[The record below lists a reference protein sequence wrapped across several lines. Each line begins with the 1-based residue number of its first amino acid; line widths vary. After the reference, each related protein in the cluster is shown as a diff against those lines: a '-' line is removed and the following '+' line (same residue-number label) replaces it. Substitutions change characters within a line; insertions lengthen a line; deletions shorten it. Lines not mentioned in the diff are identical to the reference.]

1 MQKSLFVSRFLN
13 AIDPFNLG
21 VLLSRFQ
28 IKNDCIY
35 GVCSYKAS
43 EFVHGYEESK
53 TQVLNALNRLS
64 AHPIWQFNQESVT
77 KIKGTFVFILE
88 NDLHLDENSFYKK
101 LLNAL
106 IDNDFFNRSH
116 SMTPNQRLFLSG
128 FFESRG
134 SIDTKLNFL
143 TSDYFF
149 HSPLEF
155 NKFHYL
161 IDFFNIPSEA
171 LNFNF
176 RELQPEYAQSIN
188 QRNAQFRI
196 YLNWYLYHIGLFN
209 PYKARI
215 ASVRLKTD
223 LEPYNGF
230 YDKSY
235 NGIYYKLKDRPT
247 TEYRG
252 NSFMER
258 AHFYLKNVYQQD
270 LDDKSIKK
278 LREQLGLIQKSE
290 EFRRDSK
297 IINFYRLST
306 PNVCSA
312 CCSDYDI
319 KERSFI
325 SLPLYKITQDSDSYY
340 TEIHHVISLG
350 KNKELDVLANL
361 AKLCPACHRALKKAP
376 SEEGFQKRLIRNIL
390 NRNKDNLE
398 FAQLRFET
406 DDFLTLIDRIYESL
420 K

>member
-1 MQKSLFVSRFLN
+1 MLVSRFLN

-28 IKNDCIY
+28 IKNGCFY
-35 GVCSYKAS
+35 GVCSYRASKFVPNYEKSKAR
-43 EFVHGYEESK
+43 
-53 TQVLNALNRLS
+53 VLNALNTLS
-64 AHPIWQFNQESVT
+64 AHPIWQSNQESVT

-88 NDLHLDENSFYKK
+88 NDLNLDENSFYKK
-101 LLNAL
+101 LLNSL
-106 IDNDFFNRSH
+106 IDNDFFNRPH
-116 SMTPNQRLFLSG
+116 SITPNQKRFLSG

-134 SIDTKLNFL
+134 SIDTQRNFL
-143 TSDYFF
+143 TLDYFF

-176 RELQPEYAQSIN
+176 RELQHEYAQGIN

-196 YLNWYLYHIGLFN
+196 YLDWYLHHIGLFN

-215 ASVRLKTD
+215 AEHVFKTTLIYD
-223 LEPYNGF
+223 NG
-230 YDKSY
+230 
-235 NGIYYKLKDRPT
+235 YYKLSYLPR
-247 TEYRG
+247 TEYHG
-252 NSFMER
+252 NGFTER

-270 LDDKSIKK
+270 LDKKRIKE
-278 LREQLGLIQKSE
+278 LREQLGFIQNSE
-290 EFRRDSK
+290 EFKRDSK

-312 CCSDYDI
+312 CCDDYDI
-319 KERSFI
+319 KERSFL
-325 SLPLYKITQDSDSYY
+325 SLPLYQITQNPNSYY

-350 KNKELDVLANL
+350 KIRELDVLENL
-361 AKLCPACHRALKKAP
+361 AKLCPTCHRALKKGA
-376 SEEGFQKRLIRNIL
+376 SAEGFQKRLIGKIL
-390 NRNKDNLE
+390 KRNKGNLE
-398 FAQLRFET
+398 FAKLRFET
-406 DDFLTLIDRIYESL
+406 DDFLTLIDKIYESL

>member
-1 MQKSLFVSRFLN
+1 MFVSRFLN
-13 AIDPFNLG
+13 AVDPFNLG

-28 IKNDCIY
+28 IKNGCIY

-43 EFVHGYEESK
+43 KFVHGYEESK
-53 TQVLNALNRLS
+53 VQVLNALNTLS
-64 AHPIWQFNQESVT
+64 KHQIWQSNKKSVT
-77 KIKGTFVFILE
+77 KIIGTFVFILE
-88 NDLHLDENSFYKK
+88 NDLQLDENSFYKK
-101 LLNAL
+101 LLNSL

-116 SMTPNQRLFLSG
+116 FFNRSRSMTLNQRLFLSG

-134 SIDTKLNFL
+134 SIDTQRNFL
-143 TSDYFF
+143 TLDYFF

-155 NKFHYL
+155 KKFHYL

-176 RELQPEYAQSIN
+176 RELQPEYAQGIN

-215 ASVRLKTD
+215 AHHIFKTTLVD
-223 LEPYNGF
+223 
-230 YDKSY
+230 D
-235 NGIYYKLKDRPT
+235 GIYYKLRDRPT

-252 NSFMER
+252 NSFIER
-258 AHFYLKNVYQQD
+258 THFYLKNVHQQD
-270 LDDKSIKK
+270 LDDKSIEK
-278 LREQLGLIQKSE
+278 LREQLGWIQESE

-297 IINFYRLST
+297 IINFYRIST
-306 PNVCSA
+306 PNVCNA
-312 CCSDYDI
+312 CCGDYHI

-325 SLPLYKITQDSDSYY
+325 SLPLYKITQNPNSYY

-350 KNKELDVLANL
+350 KDKELDVLANL
-361 AKLCPACHRALKKAP
+361 AKLCPACHRALKKGS
-376 SEEGFQKRLIRNIL
+376 SEERFQKRLIENIL
-390 NRNKDNLE
+390 NHNKDNLE

-406 DDFLTLIDRIYESL
+406 DDFPTLINRIYESL

>member
-1 MQKSLFVSRFLN
+1 MFVSYFLN

-28 IKNDCIY
+28 IKNGCIY

-43 EFVHGYEESK
+43 KFISGYEESK
-53 TQVLNALNRLS
+53 ARVLNALNTLS
-64 AHPIWQFNQESVT
+64 AHPIWQSNQESVT

-88 NDLHLDENSFYKK
+88 NDLHLDENAFYKK
-101 LLNAL
+101 LLNL
-106 IDNDFFNRSH
+106 IIDNDFFNRSH
-116 SMTPNQRLFLSG
+116 LVNLMTPNQKRFLSG

-134 SIDTKLNFL
+134 SIDTQRNFL

-161 IDFFNIPSEA
+161 IDHFNIPSEA

-176 RELQPEYAQSIN
+176 RELQPEHAQGIN

-196 YLNWYLYHIGLFN
+196 YLDWYLHHIGLFN
-209 PYKARI
+209 PYKVRI
-215 ASVRLKTD
+215 AHHVFKTT
-223 LEPYNGF
+223 LI
-230 YDKSY
+230 YD
-235 NGIYYKLKDRPT
+235 GIYYKLRDQPGTK
-247 TEYRG
+247 YHG
-252 NSFMER
+252 NSFTER

-270 LDDKSIKK
+270 LDDKSIEK
-278 LREQLGLIQKSE
+278 LREQLGWVQNSE
-290 EFRRDSK
+290 EFKRDSK

-306 PNVCSA
+306 PNICSA
-312 CCSDYDI
+312 CCGDYDI

-325 SLPLYKITQDSDSYY
+325 SLPLYQITQNPDSYY

-350 KNKELDVLANL
+350 KDQELDVLANL
-361 AKLCPACHRALKKAP
+361 AKLCPACHRALKKGS
-376 SEEGFQKRLIRNIL
+376 SEEEFQKRLIRNIL

-406 DDFLTLIDRIYESL
+406 DDFPTLIDKVYESL

>member
-1 MQKSLFVSRFLN
+1 MLVSCFLN
-13 AIDPFNLG
+13 ATDPFNLG

-28 IKNDCIY
+28 IKNGCIY

-43 EFVHGYEESK
+43 KFICGYEESK
-53 TQVLNALNRLS
+53 VQVLSALNTLS
-64 AHPIWQFNQESVT
+64 KHQIWRFNQENDT

-88 NDLHLDENSFYKK
+88 NDLQLDENSFYKK
-101 LLNAL
+101 LLNSL
-106 IDNDFFNRSH
+106 IDNDFFNRSR

-134 SIDTKLNFL
+134 SIDTQRNFL
-143 TSDYFF
+143 TLDYFF

-155 NKFHYL
+155 KKFYYL

-176 RELQPEYAQSIN
+176 RELQPEYAQGIN

-215 ASVRLKTD
+215 AHHIFKTTLVND
-223 LEPYNGF
+223 
-230 YDKSY
+230 
-235 NGIYYKLKDRPT
+235 GIYYKLIYYKLRDRPT

-252 NSFMER
+252 NSFIER
-258 AHFYLKNVYQQD
+258 AHFYLKNVHQQD
-270 LDDKSIKK
+270 LDDKSIEK
-278 LREQLGLIQKSE
+278 LREQLGWIQKSE

-297 IINFYRLST
+297 IINFYRIST
-306 PNVCSA
+306 PNVCNA
-312 CCSDYDI
+312 CCGDYHI

-325 SLPLYKITQDSDSYY
+325 SLPLYKITQNSDSYY
-340 TEIHHVISLG
+340 TEIHHVIALS
-350 KNKELDVLANL
+350 KDKELDVLANL
-361 AKLCPACHRALKKAP
+361 AKLCPACHRALKKGA
-376 SEEGFQKRLIRNIL
+376 SEEGFQKHLIENIL
-390 NRNKDNLE
+390 NHNKDNLE

-406 DDFLTLIDRIYESL
+406 DDFPTLINRIYESL

>member
-1 MQKSLFVSRFLN
+1 MFVSHFLN

-28 IKNDCIY
+28 IKNGCIY
-35 GVCSYKAS
+35 GVCSYKVS
-43 EFVHGYEESK
+43 KFVHGYEESK
-53 TQVLNALNRLS
+53 VQVLNALNTLS
-64 AHPIWQFNQESVT
+64 KHPIWRFNQESVT
-77 KIKGTFVFILE
+77 KIRGTFVFILE
-88 NDLHLDENSFYKK
+88 NDLHLDENAFYKK
-101 LLNAL
+101 LLNSL
-106 IDNDFFNRSH
+106 IDNDFFNRSNLMNL
-116 SMTPNQRLFLSG
+116 MTSNQKRFLSG

-134 SIDTKLNFL
+134 SIDMQRNFL
-143 TSDYFF
+143 TLDYFF

-176 RELQPEYAQSIN
+176 RELQPEHAQGIN

-196 YLNWYLYHIGLFN
+196 YLDWYLYHIGLFN
-209 PYKARI
+209 PYKAQI
-215 ASVRLKTD
+215 ANHVFKTTLVD
-223 LEPYNGF
+223 
-230 YDKSY
+230 D
-235 NGIYYKLKDRPT
+235 GIYYKLRDLPK

-252 NSFMER
+252 NGFTER

-270 LDDKSIKK
+270 LDEKSIEK
-278 LREQLGLIQKSE
+278 LRERLGFIQDSE
-290 EFRRDSK
+290 EFKRDSK

-312 CCSDYDI
+312 CCDDYDI
-319 KERSFI
+319 KERSFL
-325 SLPLYKITQDSDSYY
+325 SLPLYQITQRSDSYY

-350 KNKELDVLANL
+350 KNQELDVLENL
-361 AKLCPACHRALKKAP
+361 AKLCPTCHRALKKGA
-376 SEEGFQKRLIRNIL
+376 SAEGFQKRLIRNIL

-406 DDFLTLIDRIYESL
+406 DDIPTLIDKIYESL

>member
-1 MQKSLFVSRFLN
+1 MSMTH
-13 AIDPFNLG
+13 D
-21 VLLSRFQ
+21 
-28 IKNDCIY
+28 Y
-35 GVCSYKAS
+35 
-43 EFVHGYEESK
+43 GYEESK
-53 TQVLNALNRLS
+53 VQVLNALNTLS
-64 AHPIWQFNQESVT
+64 VHPIWRFNQESVT

-88 NDLHLDENSFYKK
+88 NNLQLDENSFYKK
-101 LLNAL
+101 LLNSL
-106 IDNDFFNRSH
+106 IDNLSCYASIPITDTEYKIETDEYKKR
-116 SMTPNQRLFLSG
+116 FLSG

-134 SIDTKLNFL
+134 SIDTQRNFL

-155 NKFHYL
+155 KKFHYL
-161 IDFFNIPSEA
+161 MDFLNIPSEV

-176 RELQPEYAQSIN
+176 RELQHEYTQGIN

-196 YLNWYLYHIGLFN
+196 YLDWYLHYIGLFN

-215 ASVRLKTD
+215 AEHVFKTT
-223 LEPYNGF
+223 LV
-230 YDKSY
+230 YD
-235 NGIYYKLKDRPT
+235 GIYYQLSYPPK

-252 NSFMER
+252 NSFIEC

-270 LDDKSIKK
+270 LDDKSIEK
-278 LREQLGLIQKSE
+278 LREQLGWIQKSE
-290 EFRRDSK
+290 EFKRDSK
-297 IINFYRLST
+297 IVNFYRIST

-312 CCSDYDI
+312 CCGDYDI

-325 SLPLYKITQDSDSYY
+325 SLPLYQITQDPNSYY

-350 KNKELDVLANL
+350 KDRELDVLENL
-361 AKLCPACHRALKKAP
+361 TKLCPACHRALKKGA
-376 SEEGFQKRLIRNIL
+376 SGEGFQKRLIRNIL

-406 DDFLTLIDRIYESL
+406 DDFPTLIDRICESL

>member
-1 MQKSLFVSRFLN
+1 MLVSCFLN

-28 IKNDCIY
+28 IKNGCIY
-35 GVCSYKAS
+35 GVCSYRAS
-43 EFVHGYEESK
+43 KFIPGYEKSK
-53 TQVLNALNRLS
+53 VQVLDALNTLS
-64 AHPIWQFNQESVT
+64 VHPIWQSNQESVT

-101 LLNAL
+101 LLNSL

-116 SMTPNQRLFLSG
+116 SMTPNQRLFLSD

-134 SIDTKLNFL
+134 SIDTQRNFL

-155 NKFHYL
+155 KKFHYL

-176 RELQPEYAQSIN
+176 RELQPEHAQGIN

-196 YLNWYLYHIGLFN
+196 YLNWYLHHIGLFN

-215 ASVRLKTD
+215 AEHVFKTT
-223 LEPYNGF
+223 LVYE
-230 YDKSY
+230 
-235 NGIYYKLKDRPT
+235 GIYYKLSYLPK

-252 NSFMER
+252 NSFIRR

-270 LDDKSIKK
+270 LDKKSIER
-278 LREQLGLIQKSE
+278 LREQLGWIQKSE
-290 EFRRDSK
+290 EFKRDSK
-297 IINFYRLST
+297 IINFYRIST

-312 CCSDYDI
+312 CCGDYDI

-325 SLPLYKITQDSDSYY
+325 SLPLYKITQNPDSYY

-361 AKLCPACHRALKKAP
+361 AKLCPTCHRALKKGS

-390 NRNKDNLE
+390 NHNKDNLE

-406 DDFLTLIDRIYESL
+406 DDLSTLIDRICESL

>member
-1 MQKSLFVSRFLN
+1 MLVSCFLN

-28 IKNDCIY
+28 IKNGCIY

-43 EFVHGYEESK
+43 KFIHGYEESK
-53 TQVLNALNRLS
+53 AQVLNALNTLS
-64 AHPIWQFNQESVT
+64 VHKIWRFNQESVT

-88 NDLHLDENSFYKK
+88 NDLQLDENSFYKK
-101 LLNAL
+101 LLNSL

-116 SMTPNQRLFLSG
+116 SIPNQRLFLSG

-134 SIDTKLNFL
+134 SIDTQRNFL
-143 TSDYFF
+143 TLDYFF
-149 HSPLEF
+149 HSLLEF
-155 NKFHYL
+155 KKFHYL

-176 RELQPEYAQSIN
+176 RELQPEYAQGIN

-215 ASVRLKTD
+215 AHHIFKTTLVD
-223 LEPYNGF
+223 
-230 YDKSY
+230 D
-235 NGIYYKLKDRPT
+235 GIYYKLSYPPT

-252 NSFMER
+252 NSFIER
-258 AHFYLKNVYQQD
+258 AHFYLKNVHQQD
-270 LDDKSIKK
+270 LDDKSIEK
-278 LREQLGLIQKSE
+278 LREQLGWIQESE

-297 IINFYRLST
+297 IINFYRIST

-312 CCSDYDI
+312 CCGDYDI

-325 SLPLYKITQDSDSYY
+325 SLPLYKITQNPNSYY

-350 KNKELDVLANL
+350 KDKELDVLANL
-361 AKLCPACHRALKKAP
+361 AKLCPACHRALKKGA
-376 SEEGFQKRLIRNIL
+376 SEEGFQKRLIRKIL

-406 DDFLTLIDRIYESL
+406 DDFPTLINCIYESL

>member
-1 MQKSLFVSRFLN
+1 MLVSCFLN

-28 IKNDCIY
+28 IKNGCIY

-43 EFVHGYEESK
+43 KFIPGYEESK
-53 TQVLNALNRLS
+53 KQVLNALNTLS
-64 AHPIWQFNQESVT
+64 KHPIWQSNQESVT

-88 NDLHLDENSFYKK
+88 NDLHLDENAFYKK
-101 LLNAL
+101 LLNL
-106 IDNDFFNRSH
+106 IIDNDFFNRSH

-134 SIDTKLNFL
+134 SIDTQRNFL
-143 TSDYFF
+143 TLDYFF

-176 RELQPEYAQSIN
+176 RELQPEYTQGIN

-196 YLNWYLYHIGLFN
+196 YLDWYLYHIGLFN
-209 PYKARI
+209 PYKAKI
-215 ASVRLKTD
+215 AEHVFKTT
-223 LEPYNGF
+223 LI
-230 YDKSY
+230 YD
-235 NGIYYKLKDRPT
+235 GIYYKLSYPPT
-247 TEYRG
+247 TKYHG
-252 NSFMER
+252 NGFTER

-270 LDDKSIKK
+270 LDKKRIKE
-278 LREQLGLIQKSE
+278 LRERLGLIQNSE
-290 EFRRDSK
+290 EFKRDSK
-297 IINFYRLST
+297 IINFYRIST

-312 CCSDYDI
+312 CCGDYDI

-325 SLPLYKITQDSDSYY
+325 SLPLYKITQRSDSYY

-350 KNKELDVLANL
+350 KDKELDVLENL
-361 AKLCPACHRALKKAP
+361 AKLCPTCHRALRKGA
-376 SEEGFQKRLIRNIL
+376 SEEGFQKRLIRKIL
-390 NRNKDNLE
+390 KRNKGNLE

>member
-1 MQKSLFVSRFLN
+1 MFVSCFLN

-28 IKNDCIY
+28 IKNGCIY

-43 EFVHGYEESK
+43 KSVHDYEESK
-53 TQVLNALNRLS
+53 VQVLNALNTLS
-64 AHPIWQFNQESVT
+64 VHKIWRFNQKSVT
-77 KIKGTFVFILE
+77 KIRGTFVFILE
-88 NDLHLDENSFYKK
+88 NDLHLDGNSFYKK
-101 LLNAL
+101 LLNSL
-106 IDNDFFNRSH
+106 IDNFYLYTS
-116 SMTPNQRLFLSG
+116 TPLTDQEYKKETNNYKRLFLSG

-134 SIDTKLNFL
+134 SIDTQRNFL
-143 TSDYFF
+143 TLDYFF

-155 NKFHYL
+155 KKFHYL

-176 RELQPEYAQSIN
+176 RELQPEHAQGIN

-196 YLNWYLYHIGLFN
+196 YLDWYLYHIGLFN

-215 ASVRLKTD
+215 AHHIFKTTLVD
-223 LEPYNGF
+223 
-230 YDKSY
+230 D
-235 NGIYYKLKDRPT
+235 GIYYKLNYPPT

-252 NSFMER
+252 NSFIEC

-270 LDDKSIKK
+270 LDDKSIEK
-278 LREQLGLIQKSE
+278 LREQLGFIQKSE
-290 EFRRDSK
+290 EFKRDSK
-297 IINFYRLST
+297 IINFYRIST

-312 CCSDYDI
+312 CCGDYDI

-325 SLPLYKITQDSDSYY
+325 SLPLYKITQDPNSYY

-350 KNKELDVLANL
+350 KDQELDVLENL
-361 AKLCPACHRALKKAP
+361 AKLCPACHRALKKGA
-376 SEEGFQKRLIRNIL
+376 SAEGFQKRLIGKIL
-390 NRNKDNLE
+390 KRNKGNLE

-406 DDFLTLIDRIYESL
+406 DDFPTLINRIYESL

>member
-1 MQKSLFVSRFLN
+1 M
-13 AIDPFNLG
+13 
-21 VLLSRFQ
+21 SRFQ
-28 IKNDCIY
+28 IKNGCIY

-43 EFVHGYEESK
+43 KFVHDYDYEESK
-53 TQVLNALNRLS
+53 AQVLKALNALS
-64 AHPIWQFNQESVT
+64 KYPIWRFNQGSVT

-101 LLNAL
+101 LLNSL
-106 IDNDFFNRSH
+106 IDNDFFNRSR
-116 SMTPNQRLFLSG
+116 SMTPNQRRFLSG

-134 SIDTKLNFL
+134 SIDTQRNFL

-155 NKFHYL
+155 KKFHYL

-176 RELQPEYAQSIN
+176 RELQPEYAQGIK
-188 QRNAQFRI
+188 RNAQFRI
-196 YLNWYLYHIGLFN
+196 YLDWYSHHIGLFN

-215 ASVRLKTD
+215 AEHVFKTTLVD
-223 LEPYNGF
+223 
-230 YDKSY
+230 D
-235 NGIYYKLKDRPT
+235 GIYYKLRDRPK

-252 NSFMER
+252 NSFTER
-258 AHFYLKNVYQQD
+258 AHFYLKSVYQQD
-270 LDDKSIKK
+270 LDDKSIER
-278 LREQLGLIQKSE
+278 LREQLGWIQESE

-297 IINFYRLST
+297 IINFYRIST

-312 CCSDYDI
+312 CCGDYDI

-325 SLPLYKITQDSDSYY
+325 SLPLYKITQNPDSYY
-340 TEIHHVISLG
+340 TEIHHVIALS
-350 KNKELDVLANL
+350 KDKELDVLANL
-361 AKLCPACHRALKKAP
+361 AKLCPACHRALKKGA
-376 SEEGFQKRLIRNIL
+376 SGEGFQKRLIRNIL

-406 DDFLTLIDRIYESL
+406 DDFPTLINRIYESL

>member
-1 MQKSLFVSRFLN
+1 MLVSRFLN
-13 AIDPFNLG
+13 DNIDPFNLG

-28 IKNDCIY
+28 IKNGCIY

-43 EFVHGYEESK
+43 KFVPDYEESK
-53 TQVLNALNRLS
+53 AQVLNALNTLS
-64 AHPIWQFNQESVT
+64 VHPIWRFNQESVT

-101 LLNAL
+101 LLNSL

-116 SMTPNQRLFLSG
+116 SMTPNQKLFLSG

-134 SIDTKLNFL
+134 SIDTQRNFL
-143 TSDYFF
+143 TLDYCF

-176 RELQPEYAQSIN
+176 RELQPEHAQGIN

-196 YLNWYLYHIGLFN
+196 YLDWYLYHIGLFN

-215 ASVRLKTD
+215 AHHVFKTT
-223 LEPYNGF
+223 LI
-230 YDKSY
+230 YD
-235 NGIYYKLKDRPT
+235 GIYYKLNYPPT
-247 TEYRG
+247 TKYHG
-252 NSFMER
+252 NGFTER

-270 LDDKSIKK
+270 LDKKRIKE
-278 LREQLGLIQKSE
+278 LREQLGWIQKSE

-297 IINFYRLST
+297 IINFYRIAT

-312 CCSDYDI
+312 CCDDYDI
-319 KERSFI
+319 KERSFL
-325 SLPLYKITQDSDSYY
+325 SLPLYQITQRSDSYY

-350 KNKELDVLANL
+350 KNKELDVLENL
-361 AKLCPACHRALKKAP
+361 AKLCPTCHRALKKGA
-376 SEEGFQKRLIRNIL
+376 SAEGFQKRLIRNIL

-406 DDFLTLIDRIYESL
+406 DDLPTLIDKIYESL

>member
-1 MQKSLFVSRFLN
+1 M
-13 AIDPFNLG
+13 
-21 VLLSRFQ
+21 SRFQ
-28 IKNDCIY
+28 IKNACIY

-43 EFVHGYEESK
+43 KFIPGYEESK
-53 TQVLNALNRLS
+53 AQVLDALNTLS
-64 AHPIWQFNQESVT
+64 AHPIWQSNQENDT

-88 NDLHLDENSFYKK
+88 NDLQLDENSFYKK
-101 LLNAL
+101 LLNSL

-116 SMTPNQRLFLSG
+116 SMTPNQKRFLSG

-134 SIDTKLNFL
+134 SIDTQRNFL

-176 RELQPEYAQSIN
+176 RELQPEHMQGIN

-196 YLNWYLYHIGLFN
+196 YLNWYLHYIGLFN

-215 ASVRLKTD
+215 AEHVFKTT
-223 LEPYNGF
+223 LV
-230 YDKSY
+230 YDS
-235 NGIYYKLKDRPT
+235 IYYKLSYPPT

-252 NSFMER
+252 NSFIER

-270 LDDKSIKK
+270 LDKKSIER
-278 LREQLGLIQKSE
+278 LREQLGWIQKSE

-297 IINFYRLST
+297 IINFYRIAT

-312 CCSDYDI
+312 CCGDYDI

-325 SLPLYKITQDSDSYY
+325 SLPLYKITQNPDSYY
-340 TEIHHVISLG
+340 TEIYHVISLG
-350 KNKELDVLANL
+350 KDKELDVLENL
-361 AKLCPACHRALKKAP
+361 AKLCPTCHRALKKGS
-376 SEEGFQKRLIRNIL
+376 SEEEFQKRLIRNIL

-406 DDFLTLIDRIYESL
+406 DDLPTLINRICESL

>member
-1 MQKSLFVSRFLN
+1 MLVSCFLN

-28 IKNDCIY
+28 IKNGCIY

-43 EFVHGYEESK
+43 KFVHGYEESK
-53 TQVLNALNRLS
+53 AQVLSTLNTLS
-64 AHPIWQFNQESVT
+64 KHQIWRFNQGSVT

-101 LLNAL
+101 LLNSL
-106 IDNDFFNRSH
+106 IDNDFFNRSR

-134 SIDTKLNFL
+134 SMDTQRNFL
-143 TSDYFF
+143 TLDYFF

-155 NKFHYL
+155 KKFHYL

-176 RELQPEYAQSIN
+176 RELQPEYAQGIK
-188 QRNAQFRI
+188 RNAQFRI
-196 YLNWYLYHIGLFN
+196 YLDWYLYHIGLFN
-209 PYKARI
+209 PYKVRI
-215 ASVRLKTD
+215 AEHVFKTTLVD
-223 LEPYNGF
+223 
-230 YDKSY
+230 D
-235 NGIYYKLKDRPT
+235 GIYYKLRDRPT

-252 NSFMER
+252 NSFIER
-258 AHFYLKNVYQQD
+258 AHFYLKNVHQQD

-278 LREQLGLIQKSE
+278 LREQLGWIQESE

-297 IINFYRLST
+297 IINFYRIST

-312 CCSDYDI
+312 CCGDYRI
-319 KERSFI
+319 KKRSFI
-325 SLPLYKITQDSDSYY
+325 SLPLYKITQNPNSYY

-350 KNKELDVLANL
+350 KDKELDVLANL
-361 AKLCPACHRALKKAP
+361 AKLCPACHRALKKGA
-376 SEEGFQKRLIRNIL
+376 SEERFQKRLIENIL
-390 NRNKDNLE
+390 NHNKDNLE

-406 DDFLTLIDRIYESL
+406 DDFLTLINRIYESL

>member
-1 MQKSLFVSRFLN
+1 MLVSRFLN
-13 AIDPFNLG
+13 DNIDPFNLG

-28 IKNDCIY
+28 IKNGCIY

-43 EFVHGYEESK
+43 KFIPDYEKSK
-53 TQVLNALNRLS
+53 ARVLDALNTLS
-64 AHPIWQFNQESVT
+64 AHPIWQSNQESVT

-101 LLNAL
+101 LLNSL
-106 IDNDFFNRSH
+106 IDNDFFNRSNLMNL
-116 SMTPNQRLFLSG
+116 MTPNQKRFLSG

-134 SIDTKLNFL
+134 SIDTQRNFL
-143 TSDYFF
+143 TLDYFF

-176 RELQPEYAQSIN
+176 RELQPEHVQGIN

-196 YLNWYLYHIGLFN
+196 YLDWYLYHIGLFN

-215 ASVRLKTD
+215 AHHVFKTTLVND
-223 LEPYNGF
+223 GV
-230 YDKSY
+230 
-235 NGIYYKLKDRPT
+235 YYKLRDRPK

-252 NSFMER
+252 NGFIEQS
-258 AHFYLKNVYQQD
+258 HFYLKSVHQQD
-270 LDDKSIKK
+270 LDKKRIKE
-278 LREQLGLIQKSE
+278 LREQLGWIQNSE
-290 EFRRDSK
+290 EFKRDSK
-297 IINFYRLST
+297 IINFYRIST

-312 CCSDYDI
+312 CCGDYDI
-319 KERSFI
+319 KERSFL
-325 SLPLYKITQDSDSYY
+325 SLPLYQITQRSDSYY

-350 KNKELDVLANL
+350 KNKELDVLENL
-361 AKLCPACHRALKKAP
+361 AKLCPTCHRALKKGA
-376 SEEGFQKRLIRNIL
+376 SIEGFQKRLIGKIL
-390 NRNKDNLE
+390 KRNKDNLE

-406 DDFLTLIDRIYESL
+406 DDFPTLIDKI
-420 K
+420 

>member
-1 MQKSLFVSRFLN
+1 MLVSRFLN

-28 IKNDCIY
+28 IKNGCIY
-35 GVCSYKAS
+35 GMCSYRAS
-43 EFVHGYEESK
+43 KFIPGYEESK
-53 TQVLNALNRLS
+53 VQVLNALNTLS
-64 AHPIWQFNQESVT
+64 AHPIWQSNQESVT
-77 KIKGTFVFILE
+77 KIKGTFVFILG
-88 NDLHLDENSFYKK
+88 NDLHLDENAFYKK
-101 LLNAL
+101 LLNLL

-116 SMTPNQRLFLSG
+116 SITLNQKRFLSG

-134 SIDTKLNFL
+134 SIDTQRNFL

-161 IDFFNIPSEA
+161 IDHFTIPSEA

-176 RELQPEYAQSIN
+176 RELQPEHAQGIN

-196 YLNWYLYHIGLFN
+196 YLDWYLHHIGLFN

-215 ASVRLKTD
+215 AEHVFKTTLVYD
-223 LEPYNGF
+223 NG
-230 YDKSY
+230 
-235 NGIYYKLKDRPT
+235 YYKLSYLPR
-247 TEYRG
+247 TEYHG
-252 NSFMER
+252 NGFIER

-270 LDDKSIKK
+270 LDDKSIEK
-278 LREQLGLIQKSE
+278 LREQLGFIQDSE

-297 IINFYRLST
+297 IISFYRLST
-306 PNVCSA
+306 PNVCNA
-312 CCSDYDI
+312 CCDDYDI

-325 SLPLYKITQDSDSYY
+325 SLPLYQITQRSDSYY

-350 KNKELDVLANL
+350 KNKELDVLENL
-361 AKLCPACHRALKKAP
+361 AKLCPTCHRALRKGA
-376 SEEGFQKRLIRNIL
+376 SAEGFQKRLIGKIL
-390 NRNKDNLE
+390 NRNKGNLE
-398 FAQLRFET
+398 FAKLRFET
-406 DDFLTLIDRIYESL
+406 DDFLTLIDKIYESL

>member
-1 MQKSLFVSRFLN
+1 MLVSRFLN
-13 AIDPFNLG
+13 DNIDPFNLG

-28 IKNDCIY
+28 IKNDRIY

-43 EFVHGYEESK
+43 KFVPDYEKSK
-53 TQVLNALNRLS
+53 ARVLDALNTLS
-64 AHPIWQFNQESVT
+64 VHPIWQSNQESVT

-88 NDLHLDENSFYKK
+88 NDLHLDENAFYKK
-101 LLNAL
+101 LLNSL

-116 SMTPNQRLFLSG
+116 LMTSNQKRFLSG

-134 SIDTKLNFL
+134 SIDANLNFL
-143 TSDYFF
+143 TLDYFF

-155 NKFHYL
+155 NKLHYL

-176 RELQPEYAQSIN
+176 RELQPEYMQGIN

-196 YLNWYLYHIGLFN
+196 YLDWYLHYIGLFN

-215 ASVRLKTD
+215 AHHVFKTT
-223 LEPYNGF
+223 LI
-230 YDKSY
+230 KR
-235 NGIYYKLKDRPT
+235 NGIYYKLSYPPRTK
-247 TEYRG
+247 YRG
-252 NSFMER
+252 NSFTER
-258 AHFYLKNVYQQD
+258 AHFYLKSVHQQD
-270 LDDKSIKK
+270 LDKKSIEK
-278 LREQLGLIQKSE
+278 LREQLGWTQKSE

-297 IINFYRLST
+297 IINFYRIAT

-312 CCSDYDI
+312 CCGDYDI

-325 SLPLYKITQDSDSYY
+325 SLPLYKITQNPNSYY

-350 KNKELDVLANL
+350 KDQELDVLANL
-361 AKLCPACHRALKKAP
+361 AKLCPTCHRALKKGA
-376 SEEGFQKRLIRNIL
+376 SVEGFQKRLIGKIL
-390 NRNKDNLE
+390 KRNKGNLE
-398 FAQLRFET
+398 FVQLRFET
-406 DDFLTLIDRIYESL
+406 DDFLTLIDKIYESL

>member
-1 MQKSLFVSRFLN
+1 MFVSCFLN
-13 AIDPFNLG
+13 AVDPFNLG
-21 VLLSRFQ
+21 VLLSHFQ
-28 IKNDCIY
+28 IKNGCIY

-43 EFVHGYEESK
+43 KFVHGYEESK
-53 TQVLNALNRLS
+53 TQVLNALNTLS
-64 AHPIWQFNQESVT
+64 KHPIWRFNQESVT
-77 KIKGTFVFILE
+77 KIRGTFVFILE

-101 LLNAL
+101 LLNSL

-134 SIDTKLNFL
+134 SIDTQRNFL

-155 NKFHYL
+155 KKFHYL

-176 RELQPEYAQSIN
+176 RELQPEYAQGIN

-196 YLNWYLYHIGLFN
+196 YLDWYLHHIGLFN
-209 PYKARI
+209 PYKAQI
-215 ASVRLKTD
+215 AEHVFKTT
-223 LEPYNGF
+223 LI
-230 YDKSY
+230 YD
-235 NGIYYKLKDRPT
+235 GVYYKLSYPPT

-252 NSFMER
+252 NSFTES

-270 LDDKSIKK
+270 LDDKNIEK
-278 LREQLGLIQKSE
+278 LREQLGFIQKSE
-290 EFRRDSK
+290 EFKRDSK

-312 CCSDYDI
+312 CCDDYDI

-325 SLPLYKITQDSDSYY
+325 SLPLYQITQNPDSYY
-340 TEIHHVISLG
+340 TEIHDFFRQ
-350 KNKELDVLANL
+350 NQ
-361 AKLCPACHRALKKAP
+361 R
-376 SEEGFQKRLIRNIL
+376 IRCF
-390 NRNKDNLE
+390 RKS
-398 FAQLRFET
+398 R
-406 DDFLTLIDRIYESL
+406 
-420 K
+420 

>member
-1 MQKSLFVSRFLN
+1 MLVSRFLN
-13 AIDPFNLG
+13 ATDPFNLG

-28 IKNDCIY
+28 IKNGCIY

-43 EFVHGYEESK
+43 KFICGYEESK
-53 TQVLNALNRLS
+53 TQVLNALNTLS
-64 AHPIWQFNQESVT
+64 KHQIWRFNQGSVT

-101 LLNAL
+101 LLNSL

-134 SIDTKLNFL
+134 SIDTQRNFL
-143 TSDYFF
+143 TLDYFF

-155 NKFHYL
+155 KKFHYL

-176 RELQPEYAQSIN
+176 RELQPEYAQGIN

-209 PYKARI
+209 PYKAQI
-215 ASVRLKTD
+215 AHHIFKTTLVD
-223 LEPYNGF
+223 
-230 YDKSY
+230 D
-235 NGIYYKLKDRPT
+235 GIYYKLSYPPT

-252 NSFMER
+252 NSFIER
-258 AHFYLKNVYQQD
+258 AHFYLKNVHQQD
-270 LDDKSIKK
+270 LDDKSIEK
-278 LREQLGLIQKSE
+278 LREQLGWIQESE

-297 IINFYRLST
+297 IINFYRIST
-306 PNVCSA
+306 PNVCNA
-312 CCSDYDI
+312 CCSDYNI

-325 SLPLYKITQDSDSYY
+325 SLPLYKITQNPDSYY
-340 TEIHHVISLG
+340 TEIHDFFKQRQRIRCFSKSCQTL
-350 KNKELDVLANL
+350 
-361 AKLCPACHRALKKAP
+361 P
-376 SEEGFQKRLIRNIL
+376 RL
-390 NRNKDNLE
+390 
-398 FAQLRFET
+398 
-406 DDFLTLIDRIYESL
+406 S
-420 K
+420 

>member
-1 MQKSLFVSRFLN
+1 MLPVSHFLN

-28 IKNDCIY
+28 IKNGCIY

-43 EFVHGYEESK
+43 KFAHGYEESK
-53 TQVLNALNRLS
+53 ARVLNALNTLS
-64 AHPIWQFNQESVT
+64 THQIWRFNQESVT

-101 LLNAL
+101 LLNSL
-106 IDNDFFNRSH
+106 IDNLSCYASIPITDTEYKIETDEYKKR
-116 SMTPNQRLFLSG
+116 FLSG

-134 SIDTKLNFL
+134 SMDTQRNFL
-143 TSDYFF
+143 TLDYFF

-155 NKFHYL
+155 KKFHYL
-161 IDFFNIPSEA
+161 MDFFNIPSEA

-176 RELQPEYAQSIN
+176 RELQPEYAQGIN
-188 QRNAQFRI
+188 QRNAQLRI
-196 YLNWYLYHIGLFN
+196 YLNWYLYEVGLFN

-215 ASVRLKTD
+215 AHHIFKTT
-223 LEPYNGF
+223 LV
-230 YDKSY
+230 YD
-235 NGIYYKLKDRPT
+235 GIYYKLSYPPT

-252 NSFMER
+252 NSFIRR

-270 LDDKSIKK
+270 LDDKSIEK
-278 LREQLGLIQKSE
+278 LREQLGWIQKSE

-297 IINFYRLST
+297 IVNFYRIST

-312 CCSDYDI
+312 CCGDYDI

-325 SLPLYKITQDSDSYY
+325 SLPLYQITQDPNSYY

-350 KNKELDVLANL
+350 KNQELDVLANL
-361 AKLCPACHRALKKAP
+361 AKLCPACHRALKKGA

-406 DDFLTLIDRIYESL
+406 DDFSTLINRIYESL

>member
-1 MQKSLFVSRFLN
+1 MLVSCFLN

-28 IKNDCIY
+28 IKNGCIY
-35 GVCSYKAS
+35 GVCSYKS
-43 EFVHGYEESK
+43 SKFVHGYEESK
-53 TQVLNALNRLS
+53 VQVLNALNTLS
-64 AHPIWQFNQESVT
+64 VHPIWQSNQESVT

-88 NDLHLDENSFYKK
+88 NDLHLDENAFYKK
-101 LLNAL
+101 LLNSL
-106 IDNDFFNRSH
+106 IDNDFFNRSNLMNL
-116 SMTPNQRLFLSG
+116 MTLNQKRFLSG

-134 SIDTKLNFL
+134 SIDTQRNFL
-143 TSDYFF
+143 TLDYFF

-176 RELQPEYAQSIN
+176 RELQHEHVQGIN

-196 YLNWYLYHIGLFN
+196 YLDWYLYHIGLFN
-209 PYKARI
+209 PYKVRI
-215 ASVRLKTD
+215 AHHVFKTT
-223 LEPYNGF
+223 LI
-230 YDKSY
+230 YD
-235 NGIYYKLKDRPT
+235 GIYYKLNYPPT
-247 TEYRG
+247 TKYHG
-252 NSFMER
+252 NGFTER
-258 AHFYLKNVYQQD
+258 AHFYLKNIYQQD
-270 LDDKSIKK
+270 LDDKSIER
-278 LREQLGLIQKSE
+278 LREQLGWIQKSE

-297 IINFYRLST
+297 IINFYRIST

-312 CCSDYDI
+312 CCDDYDI
-319 KERSFI
+319 KERSFL
-325 SLPLYKITQDSDSYY
+325 SLPLYQITQRSDSYY

-350 KNKELDVLANL
+350 KNKELDVLENL
-361 AKLCPACHRALKKAP
+361 AKLCPTCHRALKKGA
-376 SEEGFQKRLIRNIL
+376 SAEGFQKRLIRNIL

-406 DDFLTLIDRIYESL
+406 DDFPTLIDKIYESL